1 MLNGRE
7 ASAAQQLALG
17 ALVSKLIE
25 RSGLPQRE
33 LVSRTGLSKDQV
45 SRTCLG
51 TRPLKLEEALR
62 LLKAADMP
70 ARGAI
75 TLALF
80 DRTELAIEWS
90 QSGMSQFLESLIE
103 ALPEAL
109 LQELGEDLDRVN
121 PRWGQH
127 AARFV
132 AQRIAHHIQ
141 DLIEREARLGEF
153 VPRTTALSAAG

>member
-1 MLNGRE
+1 MMNGPE
-7 ASAAQQLALG
+7 ASVDQQLALG

-25 RSGLPQRE
+25 RSGLNQRE

-51 TRPLKLEEALR
+51 TRPLKVEEALT

-80 DRTELAIEWS
+80 DRPELAIEWS
-90 QSGMSQFLESLIE
+90 QCGLSHFLELLID

-132 AQRIAHHIQ
+132 AQRIAHHIHE
-141 DLIEREARLGEF
+141 LIEREARLGEF
-153 VPRTTALSAAG
+153 QPQ

>member
-1 MLNGRE
+1 MMNGLE
-7 ASAAQQLALG
+7 GSAAQQLALG
-17 ALVSKLIE
+17 ALVSKLIQ

-33 LVSRTGLSKDQV
+33 LVCRTGLSKDQV

-51 TRPLKLEEALR
+51 TRPLKVEEALT
-62 LLKAADMP
+62 LLRAADMP

-80 DRTELAIEWS
+80 DRTELAVEWCHT
-90 QSGMSQFLESLIE
+90 GMSQFLELLIE

-109 LQELGEDLDRVN
+109 LQELGEELDRVN

-132 AQRIAHHIQ
+132 AQRIAHHVR
-141 DLIEREARLGEF
+141 DVVEREAKLGEF
-153 VPRTTALSAAG
+153 EPR